1 MTTTTSSMEKLKIKM
16 CVGPPQ
22 FFFYLL
28 DFLSVCFSCCCLYF
42 DLGFALFSFFVAVVF
57 FYFIFDLCLVFI
69 IQEAEFQLLSY
80 SPCGSVYWTSQFRCP
95 VSISPKKLLFK
106 TFLSNTVDLSSG
118 GPRLESLSLAVDGFV
133 VDGSEFNSSNQLC
146 FFFHKFLFI

>member
-1 MTTTTSSMEKLKIKM
+1 MISQISYH
-16 CVGPPQ
+16 CV
-22 FFFYLL
+22 YAVVLTL
-28 DFLSVCFSCCCLYF
+28 IWV
-42 DLGFALFSFFVAVVF
+42 FALFSFFVAVVF
-57 FYFIFDLCLVFI
+57 LFIYLFIFFIFDLCLVFT

-118 GPRLESLSLAVDGFV
+118 GPKLESLSLSVDGFM
-133 VDGSEFNSSNQLC
+133 VDGSEFNPFNQLG
-146 FFFHKFLFI
+146 FFHRFLFI

>member
-1 MTTTTSSMEKLKIKM
+1 MTTTTSSMEKFKM

-22 FFFYLL
+22 FFLSFRFPISVFFYAAVFTLIW
-28 DFLSVCFSCCCLYF
+28 V
-42 DLGFALFSFFVAVVF
+42 FALFSFFVAVVF
-57 FYFIFDLCLVFI
+57 FYFIFDLCLVFT

-95 VSISPKKLLFK
+95 VSISSKKLLFK

-118 GPRLESLSLAVDGFV
+118 GPRLESVSLSVDRFV